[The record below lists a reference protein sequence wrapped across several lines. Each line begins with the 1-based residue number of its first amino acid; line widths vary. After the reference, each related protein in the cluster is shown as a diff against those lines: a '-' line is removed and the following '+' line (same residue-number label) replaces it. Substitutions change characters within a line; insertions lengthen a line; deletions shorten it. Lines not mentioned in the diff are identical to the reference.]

1 MKKIS
6 RRAGFA
12 LIIAAALILGLAL
25 YSVRLFN
32 DGDDWVML
40 RANQSVFKDGVL
52 DTGMVTDRN
61 GVVLARAGNGVFA
74 YADDASV
81 RIACLHAVG
90 DYAGNFGTGALSA
103 FDDEL
108 AHYNFFD
115 GVTTLSDGGGIVRL
129 SIDSA
134 LNVAALNALAGRRG
148 AVLVSNYETGEILC
162 MVSTPAYDPN
172 SPPEL
177 EQPAYEGVYLNRA
190 LNATYAPGSVFKLVT
205 LAAAIENVPDIYTRS
220 FECQGSVRV
229 GGDTV
234 NCTGV
239 HGAQTIEQALA
250 NSCNCA
256 FSELSQEL
264 GADTLEKYAKQL
276 GFLDSLDISGI
287 ETAAGSFEKAET
299 GTSDLSW
306 SGIGQYNDLVAPIA
320 VLRYVSAVAA
330 GGTVKEPVLIKDRK
344 GNETKLLEYS
354 TAAKIG
360 EMMSYNVSYSYGT
373 WRFPELDMHAKS
385 GTAELGDGSSHAW
398 FAGYIDDD
406 EHPLAFTVIIERGG
420 GGLANAAPLANTVL
434 QAAIK

>member
-1 MKKIS
+1 M
-6 RRAGFA
+6 
-12 LIIAAALILGLAL
+12 
-25 YSVRLFN
+25 
-32 DGDDWVML
+32 
-40 RANQSVFKDGVL
+40 
-52 DTGMVTDRN
+52 
-61 GVVLARAGNGVFA
+61 
-74 YADDASV
+74 
-81 RIACLHAVG
+81 
-90 DYAGNFGTGALSA
+90 
-103 FDDEL
+103 
-108 AHYNFFD
+108 
-115 GVTTLSDGGGIVRL
+115 
-129 SIDSA
+129 
-134 LNVAALNALAGRRG
+134 
-148 AVLVSNYETGEILC
+148 
-162 MVSTPAYDPN
+162 
-172 SPPEL
+172 
-177 EQPAYEGVYLNRA
+177 
-190 LNATYAPGSVFKLVT
+190 
-205 LAAAIENVPDIYTRS
+205 
-220 FECQGSVRV
+220 
-229 GGDTV
+229 
-234 NCTGV
+234 
-239 HGAQTIEQALA
+239 
-250 NSCNCA
+250 
-256 FSELSQEL
+256 
-264 GADTLEKYAKQL
+264 
-276 GFLDSLDISGI
+276 DSLDISGI